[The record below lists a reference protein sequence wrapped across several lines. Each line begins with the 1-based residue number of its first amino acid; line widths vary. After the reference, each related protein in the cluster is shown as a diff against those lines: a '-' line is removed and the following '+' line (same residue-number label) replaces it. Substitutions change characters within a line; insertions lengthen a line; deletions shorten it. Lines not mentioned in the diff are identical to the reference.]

1 MNKDS
6 RMPPFL
12 PFMVFLLTLSGVYFP
27 RFPPVLR
34 CLFLSHPGEQPLK
47 PTHGSRGFILDILD
61 IRQKEPTLRQLF
73 IVSHA
78 WVAINGFVRKFLCF
92 PGGSQLKPCIST

>member
-1 MNKDS
+1 
-6 RMPPFL
+6 MPPFSHPWSPANSVWCL
-12 PFMVFLLTLSGVYFP
+12 
-27 RFPPVLR
+27 FPPFSYPVLH

-61 IRQKEPTLRQLF
+61 IRQKEPTLRQLS

-78 WVAINGFVRKFLCF
+78 WVAINGFVGKFLCF
-92 PGGSQLKPCIST
+92 PGGSQLKPCISP